1 MIDISMIAAMATGVL
16 TLVVSGFGI
25 KYYGKYKQI
34 MTVMEHSALFV
45 AGVSDVIAYATKA
58 LEDDQISP
66 DEVKDVKAR
75 LELVLA
81 YLEELQELLKK

>member
-1 MIDISMIAAMATGVL
+1 MIDLSLIAAMSTGAL
-16 TLVVSGFGI
+16 TLVVSALGV

-45 AGVSDVIAYATKA
+45 AGVSDVIAYSTKA
-58 LEDDQISP
+58 LEDDQITP
-66 DEVKDVKAR
+66 EEVKDVKAR

>member
-1 MIDISMIAAMATGVL
+1 MELEIIAAMGTGLL
-16 TLVVSGFGI
+16 TLVVSAFGV

-45 AGVSDVIAYATKA
+45 AGVSDVIAYATNA
-58 LEDDQISP
+58 LEDDQISTE
-66 DEVKDVKAR
+66 EVKDVKAR